1 MKFETTNA
9 EEKWETTKLREV
21 INLFVG
27 AIKGQEQV
35 TPLIQPAEEMLP
47 GITSYMKSIGNSSL
61 LEGVKAVKIR
71 TYGVLDLR
79 EIFWNK
85 GVPTDDYK
93 TLDEIH
99 KETYTYTDK
108 RLIDEYHLHI
118 LTLYKHMDTKSFIS
132 KLIVWQLN
140 DWNTF
145 TILSPLEQKN
155 YLQKIIDYRDGKIL
169 KADNISNEKYED
181 IRKLASFKLEY
192 FIQMMEQI
200 GLVYNGE
207 IKVVDHEKFLRD
219 LF

>member
-93 TLDEIH
+93 TLDEIQ
-99 KETYTYTDK
+99 KETLPK
-108 RLIDEYHLHI
+108 LQELIDEYHSYI
-118 LTLYKHMDTKSFIS
+118 NPI
-132 KLIVWQLN
+132 
-140 DWNTF
+140 
-145 TILSPLEQKN
+145 
-155 YLQKIIDYRDGKIL
+155 
-169 KADNISNEKYED
+169 
-181 IRKLASFKLEY
+181 
-192 FIQMMEQI
+192 
-200 GLVYNGE
+200 
-207 IKVVDHEKFLRD
+207 
-219 LF
+219 

>member
-21 INLFVG
+21 INLFAG

-93 TLDEIH
+93 TLHEIH
-99 KETYTYTDK
+99 KETTPILK
-108 RLIDEYHLHI
+108 EIVDEYHLHI
-118 LTLYKHMDTKSFIS
+118 NPI
-132 KLIVWQLN
+132 
-140 DWNTF
+140 
-145 TILSPLEQKN
+145 
-155 YLQKIIDYRDGKIL
+155 
-169 KADNISNEKYED
+169 
-181 IRKLASFKLEY
+181 
-192 FIQMMEQI
+192 
-200 GLVYNGE
+200 
-207 IKVVDHEKFLRD
+207 
-219 LF
+219 